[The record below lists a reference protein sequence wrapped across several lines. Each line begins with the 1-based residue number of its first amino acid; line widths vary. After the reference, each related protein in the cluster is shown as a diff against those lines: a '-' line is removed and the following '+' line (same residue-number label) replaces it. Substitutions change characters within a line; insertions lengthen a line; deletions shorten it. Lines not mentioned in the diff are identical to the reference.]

1 MKDWTKTVGSHVY
14 RFRAARVLDRAMSP
28 DFRYTHANIRWDN
41 DGKRETGC
49 RFQNSLDVRDGDRML
64 IVEHASGFGLK
75 ENARVL
81 ITTVRADTF
90 VANSNLPDLPGI
102 TFDGLKEELS
112 GVFVLCLI
120 TGTAAAAAWHFL
132 GPITAILT
140 CLIGVLW
147 YASQI
152 EKRVRKRKLH
162 KQALA
167 DQETLFSEASK
178 TLGDWARRVRAE
190 DDVEELAAELEENKR
205 EQERLRQARAAKEE
219 ASDTSQRKRRPF
231 WEVLAVNRDATWDQV
246 KAAHRTKMMQLHP
259 DRHRQL
265 PPELLME
272 AERLAKEI
280 NGALEEAKAQFA
292 RA

>member
-1 MKDWTKTVGSHVY
+1 MKDWTKAVGSHVY
-14 RFRAARVLDRAMSP
+14 RFRTARVLDRAMSP
-28 DFRYTHANIRWDN
+28 DFNFTFANIQWDN

-64 IVEHASGFGLK
+64 IVEHASGFGLR

-90 VANSNLPDLPGI
+90 VANSNLPDLPDM
-102 TFDGLKEELS
+102 TFDGLKEEVS
-112 GVFVLCLI
+112 AVFVLCLI

-132 GPITAILT
+132 GPIAAILT

-147 YASQI
+147 YGSQI

-167 DQETLFSEASK
+167 DQETLFSEAGK

-190 DDVEELAAELEENKR
+190 DDAEEIAAELEQNRR
-205 EQERLRQARAAKEE
+205 EQERLRQARAAREE
-219 ASDTSQRKRRPF
+219 AAETSQRKRRPY
-231 WEVLAVNRDATWDQV
+231 WEVLGVDRNATWDKV
-246 KAAHRTKMMQLHP
+246 KVAHRTKMMQLHP

-280 NGALEEAKAQFA
+280 NGALEEAKVHFG